1 MAKNDI
7 FLIDGIIDTRL
18 MAAFPSSDRGEV
30 FELFSVEQILKD
42 FALTTEELLGCS
54 VDGENDGG
62 IDFIFTFLNGSLVQS
77 VYEISI
83 PKRNAVLEIFFITCK
98 HADSFKMSTLD
109 ALIPSLN
116 ELLDFSRSS
125 FIGKYNQ
132 KVLQKRD
139 IICEIY
145 KKVAAVLS
153 EIRINI
159 VYACRGDE
167 SNELADA
174 VIARGEQVKEIIE
187 KSFSGSRVNIDFIGR
202 GKLLSLYRD
211 QPKFD
216 LNLKMSK
223 TFSSD
228 NSYVGLARLDDYYQF
243 ITDSNGKLRYY
254 LFDSNVRDYMGLNRV
269 NVDIIDTLKNKSHI
283 DFWLLN
289 NGITILV
296 DGVVA
301 IGDTINLTNVQI
313 INGLQTSFAI
323 YNYLSMENKLEDE
336 RKVLVRIIENKDN
349 EIRDNIIRAT
359 NNQTSI
365 EVSSL
370 HATDK
375 IQRDIENIMQ
385 QKGLYYDRKK
395 KYYSNVG
402 ISQEDLFAPIELAKM
417 YAALVLKLPQRA
429 VSLKSRFMDIPCEYE
444 AVFDSNVDL
453 NIWPQLAL
461 LSRSVIKYL
470 HSIRSS
476 FDKQAKFYS
485 YVKHITV
492 FLAIALY
499 FKKYSFTIKDI
510 LSIKIENMETY
521 FEEAWTFLSHRLT
534 IDNIGSLAGKTF
546 VITLCEE
553 FGNLHKICDLSAIV
567 QAKNVLLFDKLYVL
581 DDDFINKVRE
591 LIPNNTKKPNSEL
604 KWKISKELTCDP
616 QKVVQAFS
624 KIFNLAE

>member
-18 MAAFPSSDRGEV
+18 MAAFPSSDIGEV

-42 FALTTEELLGCS
+42 FALTTEELLSCS
-54 VDGENDGG
+54 VDGGNDGG

-77 VYEISI
+77 VDEINI
-83 PKRNAVLEIFFITCK
+83 PKSNAVLEIFFITCK
-98 HADSFKMSTLD
+98 HASSFKMATLD
-109 ALIPSLN
+109 ALISSLN
-116 ELLDFSRSS
+116 ELLDFSKIAFS
-125 FIGKYNQ
+125 GKYND
-132 KVLQKRD
+132 KVLQKRN

-145 KKVAAVLS
+145 KKVASILS
-153 EIRINI
+153 ETKIN
-159 VYACRGDE
+159 VAYACRGDD
-167 SNELADA
+167 SNEISDTVL
-174 VIARGEQVKEIIE
+174 ARGEQVKEIIE
-187 KSFSGSRVNIDFIGR
+187 RSFSRSCVKIDYIGC
-202 GKLLSLYRD
+202 GKLLSMYRD

-216 LNLKMSK
+216 LNLKMSR

-228 NSYVGLARLDDYYQF
+228 NSYVGLARLDDYYKF
-243 ITDSNGKLRYY
+243 ITDTSGNLRYY
-254 LFDSNVRDYMGLNRV
+254 LFDSNVRDYMGQNRV

-296 DGVVA
+296 DGAVS

-323 YNYLSMENKLEDE
+323 HNFLSMEDKREDE
-336 RKVLVRIIENKDN
+336 RKVLIKIIVNKDN

-359 NNQTSI
+359 NNQTLI

-395 KYYSNVG
+395 KYYANLG
-402 ISQEDLFAPIELAKM
+402 ISKENLFTPIELAKM

-429 VSLKSRFMDIPCEYE
+429 VSLKTRFMDIPCEYE
-444 AVFDSNVDL
+444 AVFDPNVDL

-461 LSRSVIKYL
+461 LSRSVTKYL
-470 HSIRSS
+470 HRIHST

-492 FLAIALY
+492 FLAIALC
-499 FKKYSFTIKDI
+499 FKKYSFTIKDL
-510 LSIKIENMETY
+510 LSIRIEDMETH
-521 FEEAWTFLSHRLT
+521 FDEAWKFLSNRLT
-534 IDNIGSLAGKTF
+534 VDNIGGLAGKTF
-546 VITLCEE
+546 VINLCEE
-553 FGNLHKICDLSAIV
+553 FGHLHKISDLNVIK

-581 DDDFINKVRE
+581 EDDFINKVRD
-591 LIPNNTKKPNSEL
+591 LIPEGMQKPNSEL
-604 KWKISKELTCDP
+604 KWRISKELACDP

-624 KIFNLAE
+624 KIFQLI